1 MVTIGAATTHA
12 EVATSAAVKAAI
24 PALAALAGKIGDP
37 AVRHRGTIGGSLA
50 NNDPAA
56 DYPAGVLG
64 LGATVHTNKRTL
76 AADDFFKGMFTTALA
91 DGEII
96 TKVAFPVPDK
106 AAYMKFAN
114 PASRYA
120 MAGVFVAKMK
130 DGKIRVAVTGA
141 GQKGVFRASSIEN
154 ALSVSWNPD
163 ALNGIEIDPNSLLSD
178 LHGSAVYRANLVKVM
193 AKRAVAAIG

>member
-1 MVTIGAATTHA
+1 MQQVEA
-12 EVATSAAVKAAI
+12 SI
-24 PALAALAGKIGDP
+24 PAA
-37 AVRHRGTIGGSLA
+37 
-50 NNDPAA
+50 
-56 DYPAGVLG
+56 
-64 LGATVHTNKRTL
+64 NKRRIP
-76 AADDFFKGMFTTALA
+76 ADEFFKGLFETALEG
-91 DGEII
+91 DEII
-96 TKVAFPVPDK
+96 TKVQFPKVNK
-106 AAYMKFAN
+106 AGYVKFPN

-120 MAGVFVAKMK
+120 MAGVFIARMK

-163 ALNGIEIDPNSLLSD
+163 ALNGIEIDPGALLSD